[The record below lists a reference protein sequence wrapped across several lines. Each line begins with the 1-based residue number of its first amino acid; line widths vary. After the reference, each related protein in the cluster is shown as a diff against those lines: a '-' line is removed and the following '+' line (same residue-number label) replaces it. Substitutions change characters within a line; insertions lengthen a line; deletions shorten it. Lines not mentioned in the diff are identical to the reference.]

1 MKRSLLAAA
10 FMLSGG
16 AAFAGGY
23 VAPVEQAEPIVVT
36 QTAAAP
42 GMDWTGF
49 YAGLQYGQGDLEGS
63 YGGISAD
70 AGDFDAIGLHGGYNR
85 DFGKYVLGA
94 ELDYNKVE
102 LDDADL
108 DGDLVRLKGRAGA
121 DLGRFMPYVTL
132 GVAHLSGDDDSET
145 GFMYGLGA
153 DFMATEKFVVG
164 LEYANHEF
172 DDVGGV
178 DGLDAEADLLQ
189 VRASYRF

>member
-10 FMLSGG
+10 FALSGG

-23 VAPVEQAEPIVVT
+23 VAPVVPAEPIVVT
-36 QTAAAP
+36 QPAAVP
-42 GMDWTGF
+42 GVDWTGF

-63 YGGISAD
+63 YGGVSAD
-70 AGDFDAIGLHGGYNR
+70 AGDFDALGVHAGYNH

-102 LDDADL
+102 LDDVDG

-132 GVAHLSGDDDSET
+132 GVAHLSADDSET

-153 DFMATEKFVVG
+153 DFMVTEKFTMG
-164 LEYANHEF
+164 LEYANHKF

-189 VRASYRF
+189 IRASYRF

>member
-1 MKRSLLAAA
+1 MKRSLVAAA
-10 FMLSGG
+10 FMISGS

-23 VAPVEQAEPIVVT
+23 VAPVVETQPIVVAET
-36 QTAAAP
+36 PVAP
-42 GMDWTGF
+42 NADWTGF
-49 YAGLQYGQGDLEGS
+49 HAGIQYGQGSLEGA
-63 YGGISAD
+63 YGGVSVD
-70 AGDFDAIGLHGGYNR
+70 AGDYDGFGVHGGYNH
-85 DFGKYVLGA
+85 DFGRYVLGA

-102 LDDADL
+102 LDDVDG

-132 GVAHLSGDDDSET
+132 GVAHLEGDDDSET
-145 GFMYGLGA
+145 GYMYGIGA
-153 DFMATEKFVVG
+153 DFMATEKFLVG

-178 DGLDAEADLLQ
+178 DGLDAEADLFQ

>member
-23 VAPVEQAEPIVVT
+23 VAPVVQADPVVVT
-36 QTAAAP
+36 ETAAAP
-42 GMDWTGF
+42 GVDWTGF
-49 YAGLQYGQGDLEGS
+49 YAGLQYGQGDLEGA
-63 YGGISAD
+63 YGGVAVD
-70 AGDFDAIGLHGGYNR
+70 AGDFDAFGVHAGYNH

-94 ELDYNKVE
+94 ELDYNKVDPE
-102 LDDADL
+102 DVDGDA
-108 DGDLVRLKGRAGA
+108 DLVRLKGRAGA

-132 GVAHLSGDDDSET
+132 GVAHLSGDDSET

-153 DFMATEKFVVG
+153 DFMATEKFVIG

-172 DDVGGV
+172 DDVANI
-178 DGLDAEADLLQ
+178 DGLDAEADMLQ
-189 VRASYRF
+189 IRASYRF